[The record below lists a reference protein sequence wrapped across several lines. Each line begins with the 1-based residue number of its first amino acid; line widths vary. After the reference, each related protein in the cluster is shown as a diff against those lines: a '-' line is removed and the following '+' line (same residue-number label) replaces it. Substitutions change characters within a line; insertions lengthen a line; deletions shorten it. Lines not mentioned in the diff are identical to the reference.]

1 MKYLALFALFG
12 AVAATA
18 HSSVPPVDLLAAL
31 RLREQIAAEITT
43 GKSSAA
49 AALARLRAPGT
60 MPSVVGDREEDFAL
74 AAGDIGRRLL
84 ATEKPAEAEEFFRA
98 AEVALTAAL
107 AKAQGKERARPLA
120 ARALLRARFLGDPD
134 GGKKDI
140 AEALEIAP
148 EDDGL
153 KATAHNVARGHGQKK
168 PAPPVQFT
176 SKPWERGN

>member
-1 MKYLALFALFG
+1 MKYLVLLALLG
-12 AVAATA
+12 VAAA
-18 HSSVPPVDLLAAL
+18 QAQSSSAVDLLAAL

-43 GKSSAA
+43 SKSSAPA
-49 AALARLRAPGT
+49 TLARLRTPGAI
-60 MPSVVGDREEDFAL
+60 PSVVGDREEDFAL

-84 ATEKPAEAEEFFRA
+84 AAEKPAEAEEFFRA

-120 ARALLRARFLGDPD
+120 ARALLRARFLGNPD

-148 EDDGL
+148 EDEGL
-153 KATAHNVARGHGQKK
+153 KATARNVARGHGQKE